1 MRERAAWIPAL
12 LIIPILATGPVEAAG
27 RPDWNQL
34 IVCEGPDGDAE
45 RAALVRAL
53 RLLPRLPARVAVIDA
68 TEARPGVREQLL
80 RLEAFVLK
88 GSAVVYVVKQGTLL
102 RGAVAGS
109 PLHTHALA
117 AVLWHEV
124 AHAEGAGE
132 REARRREQALWT
144 TFVRDQR
151 LDPVAALRYLS
162 ALDSRP
168 DDHLLAEARQP

>member
-1 MRERAAWIPAL
+1 MRQRAAWILAL
-12 LIIPILATGPVEAAG
+12 LVTKMLAAAPAAAAG
-27 RPDWNQL
+27 RPDWDQL
-34 IVCEGPDGDAE
+34 IVCEGPDGEAE
-45 RAALVRAL
+45 RAALVKAL

-68 TEARPGVREQLL
+68 AEARPGVREQLL
-80 RLEAFVLK
+80 RLDAFVLK

-144 TFVRDQR
+144 AFVRDQR

-168 DDHLLAEARQP
+168 DDQLLAKVLP